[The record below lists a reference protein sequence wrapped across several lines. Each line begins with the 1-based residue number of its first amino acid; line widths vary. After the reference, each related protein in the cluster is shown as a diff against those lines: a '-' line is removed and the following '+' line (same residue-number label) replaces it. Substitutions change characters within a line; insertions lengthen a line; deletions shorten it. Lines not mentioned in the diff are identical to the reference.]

1 MRTAPCGIRHGTIPR
16 RGFGRLV
23 AGIGMASSVRPAP
36 AQESLAGG
44 RALRLIVAFPPGS
57 TTDTAA
63 RFYAER
69 LGRLLPQAVVVENRP
84 GGNGFIG
91 VGALLAAPTDGS
103 AVLVGSTST
112 LATNVALFRAMPYDP
127 LKDLAPLT
135 LMVGSPP
142 VLVVASGSP
151 HRSLGDLLA
160 AARSSPGRLNYG
172 SGAASYQLMA
182 ERMNQ
187 LARVSTTNVPY
198 RSAPE
203 AVTAVLSRQVDFT
216 FAEVASAAGAI
227 QDGALRALAL
237 VADERLRMLPELP
250 TAAEVGLP
258 GLNTVTWV
266 GAAVSAKVPP
276 AVQAQLAE
284 LFCRVAEEPE
294 TRSFFTQR
302 GGVLLPSGPE
312 AMRRFQGENIDLW
325 RSVAA
330 AAGIE
335 PQ

>member
-1 MRTAPCGIRHGTIPR
+1 
-16 RGFGRLV
+16 
-23 AGIGMASSVRPAP
+23 
-36 AQESLAGG
+36 
-44 RALRLIVAFPPGS
+44 
-57 TTDTAA
+57 
-63 RFYAER
+63 
-69 LGRLLPQAVVVENRP
+69 VVENRP

-91 VGALLAAPTDGS
+91 VGALLAAPADGS

-172 SGAASYQLMA
+172 SGAASYHLMA

-187 LARVSTTNVPY
+187 LARVNTTNVPY

-258 GLNTVTWV
+258 GLNTITWV
-266 GAAVSAKVPP
+266 GAAVAAKVPP

-312 AMRRFQGENIDLW
+312 AMRRFQVENIDLW

>member
-1 MRTAPCGIRHGTIPR
+1 
-16 RGFGRLV
+16 
-23 AGIGMASSVRPAP
+23 
-36 AQESLAGG
+36 
-44 RALRLIVAFPPGS
+44 
-57 TTDTAA
+57 
-63 RFYAER
+63 
-69 LGRLLPQAVVVENRP
+69 
-84 GGNGFIG
+84 
-91 VGALLAAPTDGS
+91 
-103 AVLVGSTST
+103 
-112 LATNVALFRAMPYDP
+112 
-127 LKDLAPLT
+127 
-135 LMVGSPP
+135 
-142 VLVVASGSP
+142 
-151 HRSLGDLLA
+151 
-160 AARSSPGRLNYG
+160 
-172 SGAASYQLMA
+172 MA

-266 GAAVSAKVPP
+266 GAAVSAKVSP

-294 TRSFFTQR
+294 TRSFFAQR
-302 GGVLLPSGPE
+302 GGILLPSGPE
-312 AMRRFQGENIDLW
+312 AMRRFQVENIDLW